1 MGSVA
6 AVAAVRV
13 RIDYVTMDRFLFI
26 LERWL
31 VFNRDRI
38 LE

>member
-6 AVAAVRV
+6 AVRIQ
-13 RIDYVTMDRFLFI
+13 IDYVTVDRFLFI

-31 VFNRDRI
+31 VSNRDRI